1 MNPYSRSAE
10 REYRIDF
17 FDGQPGRAAA
27 TLPADAPIKPLA
39 SVADVPNLLE
49 ATANEVRR
57 WQLETRLAICVGYL
71 CPSRYRR
78 WRNTHHRDQPVSCNS

>member
-1 MNPYSRSAE
+1 MQRKNLNSRWMNPYSRSAE

-17 FDGQPGRAAA
+17 FEAQPGRAAA
-27 TLPADAPIKPLA
+27 TLPADEPIKPLA

-57 WQLETRLAICVGYL
+57 GQLETRLA
-71 CPSRYRR
+71 
-78 WRNTHHRDQPVSCNS
+78 